1 MGIVNVL
8 LSPNKEITS
17 YRVIFISLKLPFV
30 FSVIEKMLDWDNF
43 FEELQFWYIVTFNE
57 PLSSMSL
64 FTLRFIFQFPLIF
77 PSRKVLE
84 SKIVVLYYFQVGNE
98 WIGY

>member
-1 MGIVNVL
+1 MCCYIL
-8 LSPNKEITS
+8 TKEITS

-43 FEELQFWYIVTFNE
+43 FEELQFWYIVTFNV
-57 PLSSMSL
+57 PSSSMSL

-77 PSRKVLE
+77 PSRKSSWIEDSCAVL
-84 SKIVVLYYFQVGNE
+84 FPNGNE